1 VWGLRT
7 TAAATSREIRDLVE
21 RAGFVDVHAELVGS
35 RVIAPALRFVRRRLE
50 AGVDAPASYVLA
62 SRVMLSQVEL
72 LWRRGVID
80 YLLVRARRSQTV

>member
-1 VWGLRT
+1 M
-7 TAAATSREIRDLVE
+7 VE
-21 RAGFVDVHAELVGS
+21 RAGFVDIRAELVGP

-80 YLLVRARRSQTV
+80 YLLVRARRPQTG